1 MRTTKLA
8 SIFVYLFFYSTTASA
23 DSPITINTTIDK
35 AKVTTG
41 DIITYTIT
49 MKHAL
54 DVIPNTPDF
63 NAISKFN
70 IIGYPISEPKE
81 IKKGVFEQKYSVEL
95 RADQVGTYN
104 ISPIRIPFKVKEK
117 NTNKY
122 ISGEAHSQDITI
134 EVASVLRL
142 QGEPTDIKDIKGI
155 VKVDM
160 NWVPWFFWGL
170 NIILLII
177 ALYLLW
183 NYRKK
188 THHNHIKDEI
198 VLSAHETAL
207 RELDTLKNKELLERG
222 DAREHFFELS
232 EIFRRYLGERYL
244 FPALDWTT
252 EEITKHFKNQEKIK
266 LPTQTEVYR
275 ILKKSDLIKFAKAK
289 ALPETDEIEP
299 VRTFIKST
307 QENLKIGLYS
317 N

>member
-122 ISGEAHSQDITI
+122 ISENSRFDLGDQIGYLI
-134 EVASVLRL
+134 ECNQQLNLPFSINNSI
-142 QGEPTDIKDIKGI
+142 IKS
-155 VKVDM
+155 
-160 NWVPWFFWGL
+160 
-170 NIILLII
+170 II
-177 ALYLLW
+177 
-183 NYRKK
+183 
-188 THHNHIKDEI
+188 
-198 VLSAHETAL
+198 
-207 RELDTLKNKELLERG
+207 NKE
-222 DAREHFFELS
+222 
-232 EIFRRYLGERYL
+232 
-244 FPALDWTT
+244 
-252 EEITKHFKNQEKIK
+252 
-266 LPTQTEVYR
+266 
-275 ILKKSDLIKFAKAK
+275 
-289 ALPETDEIEP
+289 
-299 VRTFIKST
+299 
-307 QENLKIGLYS
+307 
-317 N
+317 

>member
-122 ISGEAHSQDITI
+122 IC
-134 EVASVLRL
+134 V
-142 QGEPTDIKDIKGI
+142 
-155 VKVDM
+155 
-160 NWVPWFFWGL
+160 
-170 NIILLII
+170 
-177 ALYLLW
+177 
-183 NYRKK
+183 
-188 THHNHIKDEI
+188 
-198 VLSAHETAL
+198 
-207 RELDTLKNKELLERG
+207 
-222 DAREHFFELS
+222 
-232 EIFRRYLGERYL
+232 EIF
-244 FPALDWTT
+244 
-252 EEITKHFKNQEKIK
+252 
-266 LPTQTEVYR
+266 
-275 ILKKSDLIKFAKAK
+275 
-289 ALPETDEIEP
+289 
-299 VRTFIKST
+299 
-307 QENLKIGLYS
+307 
-317 N
+317 